1 MKLDSAVGGSHT
13 LARPVINSTTWQTF
27 RVMRGEW
34 IVNREEG
41 EKFVGMGSG
50 IFVN

>member
-27 RVMRGEW
+27 QVIRGEW
-34 IVNREEG
+34 VINSEER
-41 EKFVGMGSG
+41 KIFVGMGYG
-50 IFVN
+50 IFGS